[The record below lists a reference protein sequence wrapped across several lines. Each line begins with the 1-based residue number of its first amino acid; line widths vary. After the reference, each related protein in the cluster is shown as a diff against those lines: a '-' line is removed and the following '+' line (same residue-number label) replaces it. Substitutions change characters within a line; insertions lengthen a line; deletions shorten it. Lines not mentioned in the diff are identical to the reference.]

1 MSSLFT
7 SVTCSILP
15 NNHRL
20 LSWSVLSGTTF
31 PANFLLQVEN
41 SRAGGPWEVL
51 DTDLKDKC
59 LWEDP
64 RKRNYNK
71 YMNEHYRL
79 RLIVPGDNDGDE
91 PKEEYVSPIVA
102 AGTLESWPFSSEAK
116 NVVTQVEKQIELSGC
131 TGVLLKKK
139 HWVFRCPMCTDF
151 KNQASV
157 NEHCP
162 QCLGTGFDGGFYQ
175 GISMSI
181 IKEHIEGDE
190 AQKKSAV
197 EGHETVTGRCVA
209 YPWIR
214 YGDVWVEDGTNK
226 RYSVHKVNALST
238 YKQTTLVYSV
248 EMRQIEY
255 TDIMYSGPADAKVEI
270 KDLYDSAHVMYT
282 PQLEK
287 ELEDQ
292 ALTEWERK
300 LHQL

>member
-1 MSSLFT
+1 
-7 SVTCSILP
+7 
-15 NNHRL
+15 
-20 LSWSVLSGTTF
+20 
-31 PANFLLQVEN
+31 
-41 SRAGGPWEVL
+41 
-51 DTDLKDKC
+51 
-59 LWEDP
+59 
-64 RKRNYNK
+64 
-71 YMNEHYRL
+71 
-79 RLIVPGDNDGDE
+79 
-91 PKEEYVSPIVA
+91 
-102 AGTLESWPFSSEAK
+102 
-116 NVVTQVEKQIELSGC
+116 
-131 TGVLLKKK
+131 
-139 HWVFRCPMCTDF
+139 
-151 KNQASV
+151 
-157 NEHCP
+157 
-162 QCLGTGFDGGFYQ
+162 
-175 GISMSI
+175 MSI

-197 EGHETVTGRCVA
+197 EGHETVTCRCVA

-292 ALTEWERK
+292 ALTEWEKK
-300 LHQL
+300 LNQL